1 MIRALFIIQS
11 AFSAWMFWDAVRR
24 RAETYWYFIIMMP
37 FGEVVY
43 FFLVK
48 IHDPELYQLRK
59 LFTFSFFTEKVSV
72 DKLRYEFRQT
82 PSFANM
88 IRLAQALHDRGEY
101 QEAAELFEQALKLDD
116 GSKDVLHGLAL
127 ARTGLDEY
135 ETAVGHLRRIV
146 DDDPQY
152 KGYTAWASLAYA
164 LWMAGRPEEAVES
177 LAELVR
183 ISPRMSHRLLYAE
196 YLIEAGRHDAAG
208 DQIGIAIE
216 DYTHAP
222 SFQKRKDRHCY
233 KRAKKLLKHL
243 RST

>member
-1 MIRALFIIQS
+1 
-11 AFSAWMFWDAVRR
+11 MFYDAIRR

-37 FGEVVY
+37 FGEIVY
-43 FFLVK
+43 FFMVK
-48 IHDPELYQLRK
+48 IHDRELYQIKNL
-59 LFTFSFFTEKVSV
+59 LTFSFFTEKVSV

-88 IRLAQALHDRGEY
+88 VRLAQALHDRGEY
-101 QEAAELFEQALKLDD
+101 QEAAELFEQARKLDD
-116 GSKDVLHGLAL
+116 TSKDVLYGLAL
-127 ARTGLDEY
+127 ARTGLEEY
-135 ETAVGHLRRIV
+135 ESAVGHLQKLV
-146 DDDPQY
+146 EDDPQY
-152 KGYTAWASLAYA
+152 KGYTAWPSLAYA
-164 LWMAGRPEEAVES
+164 LWMAGQHDQAVES

-233 KRAKKLLKHL
+233 HKAKKLLKQL
-243 RST
+243 RAGMT

>member
-11 AFSAWMFWDAVRR
+11 AFSAWMFYDAIRR

-37 FGEVVY
+37 FGEIVY

-48 IHDPELYQLRK
+48 IHDRELYHLKR
-59 LFTFSFFTEKVSV
+59 LLTFSFAEKKASV
-72 DKLRYEFRQT
+72 DKLRYEYRQT

-88 IRLAQALHDRGEY
+88 VTLAQALHDRGEY
-101 QEAAELFEQALKLDD
+101 QESAELFEQARKLDD
-116 GSKDVLHGLAL
+116 SSKDVLHGLAL
-127 ARTGLDEY
+127 ARTGLQDY
-135 ETAVGHLRRIV
+135 QPAVEHLQRLIE
-146 DDDPQY
+146 DDPQY
-152 KGYTAWASLAYA
+152 KGYSAWPSLAYA
-164 LWMAGRPEEAVES
+164 QWMAGEPEQAVGA

-183 ISPRMSHRLLYAE
+183 ISPRMNHRLLYAE
-196 YLIEAGRHDAAG
+196 YLIESRQLEAAA

-233 KRAKKLLKHL
+233 HRAKKLLKQV
-243 RST
+243 RAG